1 MSNLSAV
8 KRAYLSSGCSNVCTK
23 LKAIHLTVV
32 EIFECELSRYSAL
45 IFLYTRESF
54 FQILT
59 QIWRRGFCWLDQQ
72 PAVCLRDPR
81 LMEYTTELSLSK
93 KNLKYEISFAKV
105 TINCENFL
113 LALCFCNKTGNTD
126 GLCASHKF
134 PADVS
139 VIFFISKWRNV
150 LSEAEPTELHL
161 ATKSFTV
168 LQFIT
173 EHCKTLCLY

>member
-45 IFLYTRESF
+45 IFLYTRVLFSNFDPDMEKG
-54 FQILT
+54 ILLIRSTTCCLSEGPPTDGVHDWAVT
-59 QIWRRGFCWLDQQ
+59 Q
-72 PAVCLRDPR
+72 
-81 LMEYTTELSLSK
+81 
-93 KNLKYEISFAKV
+93 YEISFAKV

-161 ATKSFTV
+161 ATKTFTV